1 MRSRHRRWGL
11 AAVALIVTVGVALS
25 LRQGEP
31 GAAAPPPAP
40 SSGHQHGA
48 PPDPLTSAVLALN
61 VMVLLVLA
69 VLARSWPAGVRRT
82 GKIRSMWCYSEQD
95 QDAPPADDDP
105 SADPSTT
112 SPRSRRR

>member
-1 MRSRHRRWGL
+1 MRSRHRQWGL
-11 AAVALIVTVGVALS
+11 AAGALIVTVGVALA

-31 GAAAPPPAP
+31 GAPPVAP

-61 VMVLLVLA
+61 VMVLLLLA

-82 GKIRSMWCYSEQD
+82 GETRSMWRYSEQD
-95 QDAPPADDDP
+95 QDASPSDEEPSDDP
-105 SADPSTT
+105 SPT
-112 SPRSRRR
+112 SSRSERR